1 MDSLAAAPSLLDKHQ
16 TVPTFT
22 DVDIKAEL
30 SQRPSRP
37 PDYESEH
44 RALLQLADAMAEQPS
59 EVLQKLIDITC
70 EVCRADT
77 AGLSL
82 LETHNGEDLFRWEAV
97 AGRYA
102 PHRNHT
108 MPRNASPC
116 GTTVDR
122 NVSQLMYMAERVFPA
137 LKADPPVVEALLLPF
152 SVAGKTVGTIWVV
165 AHDERRKFDAEDE
178 RMVTTLAKFASAAW
192 QLWSA
197 RMAAESAKAAL
208 EEKVADLESL
218 HDIIVGRELKMM
230 ELEKEIA
237 TLRAGTTPPK
247 PPLHSP
253 H

>member
-1 MDSLAAAPSLLDKHQ
+1 MD
-16 TVPTFT
+16 TVPPTQFAFSPSGMQAALI

-30 SQRPSRP
+30 TTRPFRQ
-37 PDYESEH
+37 PDYEAEH
-44 RALLQLADAMAEQPS
+44 RALLQLADAMAEHPS
-59 EVLQKLIDITC
+59 EVLQKLIEITC

-82 LETHNGEDLFRWEAV
+82 LETHNGDEVFRWEAV

-102 PHRNHT
+102 GYRNHT

-122 NVSQLMYMAERVFPA
+122 NTSQLMYMAERIFPA

-152 SVAGKTVGTIWVV
+152 SLNGKTIGTIWVV

-178 RMVTTLAKFASAAW
+178 RIVTTLAKFACAAW
-192 QLWSA
+192 QLWTA
-197 RMAAESAKAAL
+197 RTASEAAKQEL
-208 EEKVADLESL
+208 EGKVVELESL

-230 ELEKEIA
+230 ALEKEVEE
-237 TLRAGTTPPK
+237 LRRENVRLNNPP
-247 PPLHSP
+247 S
-253 H
+253 